1 MYPGVGESRLRGNFK
16 EVNSKMKKIAK
27 ILSVV
32 LCMVMVLGLMATT
45 TFAAG
50 GTATITFVTDATA
63 NWSSATVKDG
73 STVVATLTGT
83 KESGQYAPANNKDD
97 DVRIYT
103 DNKLTITP
111 AAGVTITS
119 VSFTCTS
126 SNYGM
131 NSDVK
136 LTNAAWTTTGKD
148 SVLTPANGTA
158 PIVLL
163 NNKAKV
169 SGVSEYQIRIK
180 SITISYITGSADDCQ
195 HTEDLWGAWQKN
207 DTHHWKT
214 CSCGDTTKRAE
225 ATHTY
230 VKGECVCGAKIATV
244 GTIKEVLDDA
254 TDGRLWT
261 ITGTVTSVNKDNIYV
276 QDATGGILI
285 YKDTFATDPVVG
297 DVITTTGEYDFYG
310 VAELVNCA
318 SYTSSGNSPLTAE
331 TVTFADLANK
341 LCQLVTITGEF
352 TVTEVYDNNGKY
364 ATPNITAEDKDGN
377 KFTLYM
383 APLTKVD
390 GEWPIAVGD
399 VITSATGA
407 VGMNKDVYRIVSR
420 SADEIVFTTDGGD
433 VTPPAGD
440 DDDDKDDDVVVTPPA
455 GGTGPIEGIAPVNG
469 ATIKLGLWQNGMGK
483 FLYFNGE
490 VAKTY
495 YLGTTEDF
503 TAAVNLTVEQV
514 TGGWHLWFM
523 KDGVK
528 TYVTIVP
535 GSGTH
540 VNAVMVTDIPAPFV
554 WNTTYKTFTLN
565 VNGEDYFIGTYTK
578 SDGTDYDTL
587 SASKLSYLSGDTN
600 YPTHLYTEVPAK
612 TGDISSVFVA
622 LLAVSAIGAGALIS
636 KKGKFVA

>member
-1 MYPGVGESRLRGNFK
+1 
-16 EVNSKMKKIAK
+16 MKKIAK

-50 GTATITFVTDATA
+50 GTAAYEFVTDANVYMDA
-63 NWSSATVKDG
+63 NTKYEIKDG
-73 STVVATLTGT
+73 DSIVATITAVKG
-83 KESGQYAPANNKDD
+83 SASNFPYFHSDD
-97 DVRIYT
+97 ELRVYQKST
-103 DNKLTITP
+103 LTITP
-111 AAGVTITS
+111 ATGVSITSITINCSATKYGFSAGLEWTNATATGSSDKKTITVTPTNPAAAIS
-119 VSFTCTS
+119 MYD
-126 SNYGM
+126 NK
-131 NSDVK
+131 VK
-136 LTNAAWTTTGKD
+136 NTNGDTETQ
-148 SVLTPANGTA
+148 V
-158 PIVLL
+158 
-163 NNKAKV
+163 
-169 SGVSEYQIRIK
+169 RIK
-180 SITISYITGSADDCQ
+180 SISVSYIVGSADDCQ
-195 HTEDLWGAWQKN
+195 HDESAWGAWQKN

-407 VGMNKDVYRIVSR
+407 IGMNKDVYRIVSR
-420 SADEIVFTTDGGD
+420 SADEIVFTEASEGGEGGVGGEGGEGGQ
-433 VTPPAGD
+433 VTP
-440 DDDDKDDDVVVTPPA
+440 PPA
-455 GGTGPIEGIAPVNG
+455 GGTGSAEGIAPVNG

-490 VAKTY
+490 VANKY
-495 YLGTTEDF
+495 YLGTTEDY
-503 TAAVNLTVEQV
+503 AASVNLTVEQV
-514 TGGWHLWFM
+514 EGGWLLWFM

-540 VNAVMVTDIPAPFV
+540 VNAVMTTDVPAPFV

-578 SDGTDYDTL
+578 SDGTDYSTL
-587 SASKLSYLSGDTN
+587 SASKLSYLSGDSN

-636 KKGKFVA
+636 KKGKFAA

>member
-1 MYPGVGESRLRGNFK
+1 
-16 EVNSKMKKIAK
+16 MKKIAK

-169 SGVSEYQIRIK
+169 TGVSEYQIRIK

-195 HTEDLWGAWQKN
+195 HTEDLWGAWQKS

-318 SYTSSGNSPLTAE
+318 SYTSSGNSPLTVE

-440 DDDDKDDDVVVTPPA
+440 DDDDNDDDVVVTPPA
-455 GGTGPIEGIAPVNG
+455 GGTGAIDGVTPTAGMSY
-469 ATIKLGLWQNGMGK
+469 KLGVWQNSLGE
-483 FLYFNGE
+483 FYYFAGT
-490 VAKTY
+490 VANKDY
-495 YLGTTEDF
+495 YMATTTDF
-503 TAAVNLTVEQV
+503 AAATDVTVESV
-514 TGGWHLWFM
+514 TGGYHLSFM
-523 KDGVK
+523 DGTTK
-528 TYVTIVP
+528 KYLDIYKSDNGYVNIRITEAPTAVFTWNA
-535 GSGTH
+535 TH
-540 VNAVMVTDIPAPFV
+540 
-554 WNTTYKTFTLN
+554 KTFAAN
-565 VNGEDYFIGTYTK
+565 IDGEDYYMGTYT
-578 SDGTDYDTL
+578 SYNDDGTIKGDYSTL
-587 SASKLSYLSGDTN
+587 SASKLSYLPSDSS
-600 YPTHLYTEVPAK
+600 YASHVYAEVPAK

>member
-50 GTATITFVTDATA
+50 GTATITFVTDTTA

-119 VSFTCTS
+119 VSFKCTS

-318 SYTSSGNSPLTAE
+318 SYTSSGNSPITAE

-352 TVTEVYDNNGKY
+352 TVIEVYDNSGKY
-364 ATPNITAEDKDGN
+364 TTPNITAEDENGN

-455 GGTGPIEGIAPVNG
+455 GGTGSVEGIAPVNG

-495 YLGTTEDF
+495 YLGTTEDY
-503 TAAVNLTVEQV
+503 AVAVNLTVEQV
-514 TGGWHLWFM
+514 EGGWLLWFT

-528 TYVTIVP
+528 TYVDMVP
-535 GSGTH
+535 SGTH
-540 VNAVMVTDIPAPFV
+540 INAKMVTDKPTPLT
-554 WNTTYKTFTLN
+554 WNATYKTFTKN
-565 VNGEDYFIGTYTK
+565 IEGVDYFFGTYTK
-578 SDGTDYDTL
+578 SDGTNYTTI
-587 SASKLSYLSGDTN
+587 SCSKLSMLEGDDN
-600 YPTHLYTEVPAK
+600 YPCHLYAEEPAK